1 MKTKRRIFIV
11 FIILGSFF
19 TSCGEQPY
27 YEKVYSFDNNVWSQ
41 KVKPRFEVDIK
52 DISKPYNFIVTI
64 RTTTDYKYSNLW
76 MYMNTITPSKEKGR
90 EPFQMLITN
99 PDGTWTG
106 IKTGTVVENSLY
118 FKKRKLPKKGKYVFI
133 LEQGITESVIDEI
146 LDIDLRVEE
155 AK

>member
-1 MKTKRRIFIV
+1 MLRIFV
-11 FIILGSFF
+11 FFILISGLF

-27 YEKVYSFDNNVWSQ
+27 YEKVYSFKNNTWSQ
-41 KVKPRFEVDIK
+41 RVKPRFVVDIK

-76 MYMNTITPSKEKGR
+76 MYMNTLTPSGEKGR
-90 EPFQMLITN
+90 EPFQMYITN

-118 FKKRKLPKKGKYVFI
+118 FKKRKLPKKGKYVFT

>member
-1 MKTKRRIFIV
+1 MKTKHRFFIIFILV
-11 FIILGSFF
+11 GLFF
-19 TSCGEQPY
+19 TSCAEQPY
-27 YEKVYSFDNNVWSQ
+27 YEKVYSFKNNEWGQ
-41 KVKPRFEVDIK
+41 KVKPRFVVDIK
-52 DISKPYNFIVTI
+52 DISKPYNFILTI

-106 IKTGTVVENSLY
+106 IKTGTIIENSLY
-118 FKKRKLPKKGKYVFI
+118 FKKRKLPKTGKYTFI
-133 LEQGITESVIDEI
+133 IEQGITESVIDEI
-146 LDIDLRVEE
+146 LDIDLRVEI